1 MRDDFSLYKYVTY
14 VSVELCG
21 TDLKNIFNIVNPGIE
36 IALSSKKEIAQEK
49 KINSLNKVFQLCAEL

>member
-1 MRDDFSLYKYVTY
+1 MRDNFSLYKYVTY

-49 KINSLNKVFQLCAEL
+49 KNKLIK